1 MLTGFLS
8 YLLAPEEPP
17 VYSIYE
23 ICDLTPE
30 ESPNTFEI

>member
-1 MLTGFLS
+1 MLTGFLR

-17 VYSIYE
+17 VYSIYV
-23 ICDLTPE
+23 IYDSTPQ